1 MHGLKYSL
9 KLKELNKKNVH
20 TNMKCYHPSSLF
32 PLSLAYAHLPRHGKK
47 CWAKKRR
54 ICFVHLRI
62 FNLWWH
68 PGHGFVC
75 DRPQLRTKY
84 PWYILYPWF
93 SARQFQPCMT
103 SVLQMVFGQ
112 AEACRIQFSH
122 SNISG
127 ESLRGKMFFEQASL
141 EQASRGCRRS
151 LGCFSVESRCIAKL
165 GGKRLVVHCE

>member
-62 FNLWWH
+62 LIYGGTPDMDLCATGH
-68 PGHGFVC
+68 SLGLSICGISCTLGSRPGN
-75 DRPQLRTKY
+75 
-84 PWYILYPWF
+84 
-93 SARQFQPCMT
+93 
-103 SVLQMVFGQ
+103 
-112 AEACRIQFSH
+112 FSH
-122 SNISG
+122 
-127 ESLRGKMFFEQASL
+127 A
-141 EQASRGCRRS
+141 
-151 LGCFSVESRCIAKL
+151 
-165 GGKRLVVHCE
+165 